1 MDKPRMEIELYETLK
16 DDLEFDS
23 DVLGMVRILKKMLQE
38 NSKEAIKA
46 WVYLFNNYAF
56 KDLRN
61 DIDIEPLIKDF
72 SIDLIKQLGVGKL
85 GKIRSELKKD
95 NVFLIDE
102 YVFNCYQDSSIRI
115 ILEELIIQN
124 NQLKE
129 KEILIEL
136 KKNANKLSKE
146 FFDFNDLLKLVINWH
161 IKYDKIDKDFLFS
174 LIDLASSKKDKA
186 LLSTLL
192 IDYI

>member
-1 MDKPRMEIELYETLK
+1 
-16 DDLEFDS
+16 
-23 DVLGMVRILKKMLQE
+23 ML
-38 NSKEAIKA
+38 SRFK
-46 WVYLFNNYAF
+46 YSNNF
-56 KDLRN
+56 
-61 DIDIEPLIKDF
+61 
-72 SIDLIKQLGVGKL
+72 
-85 GKIRSELKKD
+85 
-95 NVFLIDE
+95 
-102 YVFNCYQDSSIRI
+102 
-115 ILEELIIQN
+115 

>member
-23 DVLGMVRILKKMLQE
+23 DVLGMVRILKKMLRE

-56 KDLRN
+56 KDLRH

-72 SIDLIKQLGVGKL
+72 SIDLIKQLGVDKL

-124 NQLKE
+124 DQPKE

-136 KKNANKLSKE
+136 KQNANKLSKE